1 MNLRKLFFLFWST
14 MAVGGVV
21 TIVVGSIMQWT
32 DASFGFMGLEAAGF
46 NAAMMALVGL
56 LFGAFSQMGFFAY
69 MTLNYIALS
78 VIRRNYMWNALQ
90 AYTTLFALGGIG
102 YLLYQDRVKLD
113 NNWIFWV
120 LPLGLGLASW
130 AVAYYKAK
138 LTNNNAFIPTLF
150 LQVVVTLLEAWPSI
164 RGEESNVTAMIFM
177 IIPMFV
183 CNAYQILW
191 LHKLVRKQQT
201 TDSASDA
208 KPAV

>member
-1 MNLRKLFFLFWST
+1 

-21 TIVVGSIMQWT
+21 TTIVGSVMQWS
-32 DASFGFMGLEAAGF
+32 DKSFGFMGLEAAGF
-46 NAAMMALVGL
+46 NAVMMALVGL

-69 MTLNYIALS
+69 LTLNYIALG
-78 VIRRNYMWNALQ
+78 VIRKNYMWNALQ

-113 NNWIFWV
+113 NNMIFWA
-120 LPLGLGLASW
+120 LPLVLLLASW
-130 AVAYYKAK
+130 VVAFYKAK
-138 LTNNNAFIPTLF
+138 MTNNNAFIPTLF
-150 LQVVVTLLEAWPSI
+150 LQVVVTMLEAWPSL

-183 CNAYQILW
+183 CNAYQILL
-191 LHKLVRKQQT
+191 LHRLLRKEQT
-201 TDSASDA
+201 ADSASNA